1 MDGTLDAA
9 GYRLATNGIQL
20 YAALRGTKLYVATT
34 SPGTTGPNDHFIFV
48 SDVLLASATT
58 PAPWGKDGTT
68 AVAASKPF
76 LSTESQN
83 AYLAWNNAPT
93 GSLAAKS
100 GTTSGVLE
108 GTIDL
113 VAAFGALPANIYLC
127 AAAYATADGGALAA
141 QSPAG
146 TGPNIEPGEFLIIPT
161 VALRDHNA
169 DGKFDRLDPLLD
181 FRLQTIIPVS
191 DRPQVSW
198 AAMPGRAYQLVYRD
212 AITGAWMDLPG
223 SLTNAGPLQT
233 TLGFPDPGLFTNGQ
247 RFYNVKLLP

>member
-1 MDGTLDAA
+1 MSAHVLAIDQGTS
-9 GYRLATNGIQL
+9 ATKCVLVSGEGRI
-20 YAALRGTKLYVATT
+20 VAK
-34 SPGTTGPNDHFIFV
+34 
-48 SDVLLASATT
+48 ASA
-58 PAPWGKDGTT
+58 PVGESYPESGWVEQDGDAIWASARS
-68 AVAASKPF
+68 AVEQCLAKQPGVGIVAVG
-76 LSTESQN
+76 LSTQRESAIVWQRSD
-83 AYLAWNNAPT
+83 
-93 GSLAAKS
+93 GR
-100 GTTSGVLE
+100 
-108 GTIDL
+108 
-113 VAAFGALPANIYLC
+113 ALTPLLSWQ
-127 AAAYATADGGALAA
+127 D
-141 QSPAG
+141 QR
-146 TGPNIEPGEFLIIPT
+146 T

-247 RFYNVKLLP
+247 RFYKVKLLP

>member
-20 YAALRGTKLYVATT
+20 YAALRGTKLYVATA

-58 PAPWGKDGTT
+58 PAPWGKVGTT

-113 VAAFGALPANIYLC
+113 VAAC

-161 VALRDHNA
+161 VALHDDNA
-169 DGKFDRLDPLLD
+169 DGTFDRLDPALD
-181 FRLQTIIPVS
+181 FRLHAIIALG
-191 DRPQVSW
+191 DRPQLTW
-198 AAMPGRAYQLVYRD
+198 AAMPGRTYQLVYRD
-212 AITGAWMDLPG
+212 AITGAWVDLPG

-233 TLGFPDPGLFTNGQ
+233 TLDFSDPGRFTNGQ
-247 RFYNVKLLP
+247 RFYKVKLLP